1 MIRLTIELEDVDFDA
16 LIDRY
21 LPVIGDQLRQSGNPL
36 GTLLSG
42 NASAAVA
49 KGLLRSLSREKQEQ
63 LAAQLLNGNRDRLAA
78 ELEKLAA
85 GQGFQARVRSL
96 QASQISD
103 P

>member
-1 MIRLTIELEDVDFDA
+1 MIRLTVELEDVDFDA
-16 LIDRY
+16 LIERY

-36 GTLLSG
+36 GALLSG
-42 NASAAVA
+42 NGSASVA

-85 GQGFQARVRSL
+85 GQGFRIRVGALR
-96 QASQISD
+96 ASQISE
-103 P
+103 